1 MKNSTKVVTGLV
13 RLSFANVWEAKSI
26 NGSEP
31 KYSVS
36 VIIPKDDKK
45 TVDAINKA
53 IDNAITA
60 GIAKF
65 DGKVPKRT
73 AIKIPLRDGDAE
85 RDDEAY
91 ANSYFLNANSKM
103 PPDRKS
109 VV

>member
-1 MKNSTKVVTGLV
+1 MLGRNSKMKNSTKVVTGLV

-91 ANSYFLNANSKM
+91 ANSYFLNANSK
-103 PPDRKS
+103 
-109 VV
+109 